1 MAIILHPTYK
11 KEVYMR
17 RSMKDKGFTLVE
29 LAIVLVI
36 IGLLLAAV
44 LRGSEMVRNARI
56 KAVQNDLRGYFAAVY
71 TFLDRM
77 GRLPGDT
84 DRDGQI
90 DDTDPFDELESEN
103 IAVKKTC
110 PFGGDYNIEWANG
123 IPAES
128 GNYSANTIWV
138 DNIPVEVARIIDDKM
153 DDGLAD
159 NTPGND
165 SGRKTGSFRYDGTSG
180 RVKIYFL
187 LD

>member
-1 MAIILHPTYK
+1 MK
-11 KEVYMR
+11 GKMKE
-17 RSMKDKGFTLVE
+17 KGFTLVE

-56 KAVQNDLRGYFAAVY
+56 KSLQNDLRGYFAAVY

-84 DRDGQI
+84 DRDGRI
-90 DDTDPFDELESEN
+90 DDTDPFNELEAQN
-103 IAVKKTC
+103 IAVRKSS
-110 PFGGDYNIEWANG
+110 PFGGNYNIGWVGGIPTPSGSMWAN
-123 IPAES
+123 A
-128 GNYSANTIWV
+128 IWV
-138 DNIPVEVARIIDDKM
+138 SNIPVEVARIVDDQM

-159 NTPGND
+159 NYPGND
-165 SGRKTGSFRYDGTSG
+165 SGRRTGSFRYSGTSG
-180 RVKIYFL
+180 RVTIYFL

>member
-1 MAIILHPTYK
+1 MAAILLLPFK
-11 KEVYMR
+11 KEVIMR
-17 RSMKDKGFTLVE
+17 RKVRDRGFTLVE

-56 KAVQNDLRGYFAAVY
+56 KGIQNDLRGYFAAVY

-84 DRDGQI
+84 DRDGRI
-90 DDTDPFDELESEN
+90 DDTDPFNELEAQN
-103 IAVKKTC
+103 IAVRKAS
-110 PFGGDYNIEWANG
+110 PFGGNYNLGWRSG
-123 IPAES
+123 IPTPS
-128 GNYSANTIWV
+128 GSMTANAIWV
-138 DNIPVEVARIIDDKM
+138 GNIPVEVARIIDDQM

-159 NTPGND
+159 NYPGND
-165 SGRKTGSFRYDGTSG
+165 SGRRTGSFRYSGTSG
-180 RVKIYFL
+180 RVTIYFL